1 MKNEFCIRSD
11 EMMMSKGEA
20 PTKPPKTNA
29 DVNTGR
35 KNTKR
40 DDRVDVVPF
49 TQIDRP
55 TIHQQNAFCVHLH
68 QQGASVIQYVEN
80 SILLNVFKR
89 TTTIYLYVS
98 LPHTLNSSFVD
109 VLVPIKRG
117 RNSFD
122 STLQ

>member
-20 PTKPPKTNA
+20 PTKPPPKTNA

-49 TQIDRP
+49 TQIVRP

-68 QQGASVIQYVEN
+68 QQGASVMQYVED
-80 SILLNVFKR
+80 SILLNVFNC
-89 TTTIYLYVS
+89 TTTIYWYVS
-98 LPHTLNSSFVD
+98 HPHSLLS
-109 VLVPIKRG
+109 
-117 RNSFD
+117 
-122 STLQ
+122 